1 LRGEHKFLSQAAK
14 PRATRITHT
23 VSTITNIELKFK
35 YYSQLSGFSPYAF
48 YGIFIRQ
55 RAGYQQTERL
65 LRKNRRN
72 AMLYFFV
79 TKKSGEVAVKFFEES
94 VHIQHIIGV

>member
-1 LRGEHKFLSQAAK
+1 MAFL
-14 PRATRITHT
+14 
-23 VSTITNIELKFK
+23 
-35 YYSQLSGFSPYAF
+35 YAN
-48 YGIFIRQ
+48 

-72 AMLYFFV
+72 TMLYFFV

-94 VHIQHIIGV
+94 VHIQHIISV